1 MPPRRLSLERFQA
14 TVQLF
19 EATAEDVLDFW
30 YGAKATRGAT
40 RPEWYRKDEK
50 FDALIRERFGEL
62 LERASRR
69 ELDAWRAE
77 PQSMN
82 ALIVVLDQ
90 FSRNLFRESPRAF
103 AEDPHAREC
112 AREAIARGD
121 ESELLPVQR
130 VFLYMPLEHSEDI
143 ADQENCLARMQELE
157 AFTETRGFTQWARK
171 HKAVIDRFGR
181 FPHRNA
187 ILGRASTP
195 EELEFL
201 AEPGSR
207 F

>member
-1 MPPRRLSLERFQA
+1 M
-14 TVQLF
+14 QLF
-19 EATAEDVLDFW
+19 EASAGDVLDFW
-30 YGAKATRGAT
+30 YGPKAERGPA
-40 RPEWYRKDEK
+40 RPEWYRKVESY
-50 FDALIRERFGEL
+50 DALIRERFGSL

-69 ELDAWRAE
+69 ELQSWQCE

-90 FSRNLFRESPRAF
+90 FSRNLHRDDPRAF
-103 AEDPHAREC
+103 AQDAHAREC
-112 AREAIARGD
+112 VRLAIGRGD
-121 ESELLPVQR
+121 EAQLLPVQR
-130 VFLYMPLEHSEDI
+130 VFLYMPLEHSEDA
-143 ADQENCLARMQELE
+143 ADQAECLERMSALE
-157 AFTETRGFTQWARK
+157 AFPETRGFSEWARK

-195 EELEFL
+195 EEIEFL
-201 AEPGSR
+201 RQPGSR